1 MATKTARVAM
11 AATAINALALRNV
24 GLVDGRVASLFYC
37 LESNAIPR
45 LSSMAGWWGYA
56 QKVRVGQNDPLRP
69 SGETNEP

>member
-1 MATKTARVAM
+1 MNTVRVVMVAM
-11 AATAINALALRNV
+11 PIDSLVLRNV

-37 LESNAIPR
+37 LKSNAIPR

-56 QKVRVGQNDPLRP
+56 QKVPVGQNDLRRP